1 MVKWYEAK
9 PDFNELNTE
18 EEIVERTNSDLSELE
33 ENVNS
38 WNNSVDI
45 SKRYG
50 FSVGV
55 ETYDENNSFLSSSG
69 MTYKLYDQTQWPWSW
84 LKYSDGKTMRMKW
97 CMLTSA
103 AVIASSLW
111 NFQITPKVVFD
122 FDRWKFRH
130 SLVSSSVPVISG
142 GKLNSRKASSNEEV
156 LSELKKWNPAVI
168 KVKWAKQR
176 GASKFTSGQHYM
188 ALLDIS
194 PDGSKVFVWNSH
206 VLDGGKYSSS
216 GWYSTSEVFTSVD
229 ERTVFSNGA

>member
-1 MVKWYEAK
+1 MSPSTYRFAVF
-9 PDFNELNTE
+9 PVVFQLNFNELNTE

-69 MTYKLYDQTQWPWSW
+69 MTYKLYDQ
-84 LKYSDGKTMRMKW
+84 R
-97 CMLTSA
+97 
-103 AVIASSLW
+103 
-111 NFQITPKVVFD
+111 
-122 FDRWKFRH
+122 KFRH